1 MSSFFLDQ
9 ATAKRYAVGR
19 AFIYEGRQYTS
30 AGANPVKFKELGFI
44 EVQIQ
49 PRPDDRFYINNGQC
63 KDDGS
68 WDSSPRDLAE
78 LKESFVSEQETQQGS
93 ILSSSDWLVTRKQ
106 ETGKDIPADWAA
118 YRQAVRDA
126 GDARVSKIKAVKSIG
141 KLQALINAPAEV
153 PVDLEDPDAGMK
165 PNPDAHLEPWPLDPD
180 AQAEAAKR

>member
-19 AFIYEGRQYTS
+19 PFIYEGRQYTS

-68 WDSSPRDLAE
+68 WDSTPRDLTQ
-78 LKESFVSEQETQQGS
+78 LKESFSQQDRTTEGS
-93 ILSSSDWLVTRKQ
+93 LLARSDWMVTRKA
-106 ETGKDIPADWAA
+106 EKGVDIPADWEA
-118 YRQAVRDA
+118 YRDDVRA
-126 GDARVSKIKAVKSIG
+126 MGDANRAKIKAVKSVA
-141 KLQALINAPAEV
+141 KLQELVTAPAEV
-153 PVDLEDPDAGMK
+153 PIDPKDPDAGMK
-165 PNPDAHLEPWPLDPD
+165 PNPDAHLGPWPLDPD
-180 AQAEAAKR
+180 AQAELAKR